1 MRYSELAEKE
11 MVNVFDGRR
20 LGVLGNYDLLVDEQ
34 SGRIISLVQEKRSF
48 FGARGNEEL
57 IIPWSTIKRIG
68 DDVVIVDT
76 ARQREH

>member
-20 LGVLGNYDLLVDEQ
+20 LGVLGNYDLLMDEQ
-34 SGRIISLVQEKRSF
+34 TGRIISLVQERRPF
-48 FGARGNEEL
+48 FGGKGSEEL
-57 IIPWSTIKRIG
+57 VIPWSAIKRIG

-76 ARQREH
+76 ARLKKD